1 LTAAYVLSLLAE
13 SLRAVAFYKDDQRP
27 TYILLLLSAFG
38 VAAAL
43 LCFQIDMALLLTL
56 CACVLPHVLV
66 PVVSERWSSRIT
78 WRLLL
83 VPMIVLPFLW
93 PADRL
98 PHIREGWWALSR
110 WLQTV
115 PSGHLLLARVS
126 AHFVLAHLTGL
137 LLCLSDCNLI
147 LRALLRL
154 LGIQPPTPPATSG
167 APEEASKPPDA
178 GLYPDAK
185 RIHIIL
191 DNLNT
196 HRLKSLTAAYG
207 EADGRRLRRR
217 FVIHHTPKHG
227 SWLNPAEIEV
237 SLWSRECMGRDRIAT
252 LCELKYR
259 TRLWNGTDDRARRK
273 INWRFTTADARRV
286 FRYGPGTTPGQKD
299 V

>member
-1 LTAAYVLSLLAE
+1 LLKSHELKRWREKMWCVPELNREYVERMEDVLNLMEKPARAREPVVALDERPVQLHATERNGRPMAPGRIAQRDYEYVRRGTANIFCIVSPKTGRHLTHATASRKA
-13 SLRAVAFYKDDQRP
+13 RRF
-27 TYILLLLSAFG
+27 
-38 VAAAL
+38 AAA
-43 LCFQIDMALLLTL
+43 MK
-56 CACVLPHVLV
+56 
-66 PVVSERWSSRIT
+66 RI
-78 WRLLL
+78 
-83 VPMIVLPFLW
+83 
-93 PADRL
+93 
-98 PHIREGWWALSR
+98 
-110 WLQTV
+110 
-115 PSGHLLLARVS
+115 
-126 AHFVLAHLTGL
+126 
-137 LLCLSDCNLI
+137 SD
-147 LRALLRL
+147 A
-154 LGIQPPTPPATSG
+154 
-167 APEEASKPPDA
+167 
-178 GLYPDAK
+178 YPDAK

-207 EADGRRLRRR
+207 EADGRRLWRR